1 MPKIFILRLNSLI
14 SSKDSTLRFGNDNEI
29 VIPMTIWNELKKY
42 KGVPEKV
49 KVAKEVTE
57 YLESLDS
64 KLLFSKG
71 VKQKNGSTLRIA
83 RRPRNGGDIV
93 SRLGY
98 VSDRDKEIFET
109 CKEIQNENPGT
120 EVVLISKNA
129 GTRIEA
135 RSLGIKAEDFE
146 GDLFPKVKNQY
157 SGRCRINFSEE
168 GRIFINEYARTEF
181 KKHGYIEIELLKEYI
196 ANYEDIEWIQN
207 RFLEFETEGY
217 DDILLGRVDKGNIV
231 NLEFQNDYP
240 YKISPKNIGQKFLL
254 EALMT
259 SWEKAP
265 LVIAKGSAGTGKTF
279 CSLAYALS
287 RYNIDKNTRILIAT
301 PSETVGNEQLGFLPG
316 NMEEKYSPYLGGFM
330 DNLKVL
336 VNYEKKKS
344 NNDGHVNRIQELFDN
359 KIIEMQPIGF
369 LRGRTIENAVFII
382 DETQNIEPGDVKS
395 IVTRAARGSKFI
407 FLGDPSQVDNPKLN
421 ERYNGLVYLSERM
434 KGNELCW
441 QIKLDSKESVRS
453 ELSTVASELL

>member
-1 MPKIFILRLNSLI
+1 MSKIFILRLNSLI

-29 VIPMTIWNELKKY
+29 VIPMIIWNELKNY

-49 KVAKEVTE
+49 RIAKEVIA

-71 VKQKNGSTLRIA
+71 VKQENGSILRVA
-83 RRPRNGGDIV
+83 KRPRNGGDIV
-93 SRLGY
+93 SKLGY
-98 VSDRDKEIFET
+98 ILDRDKEIFET
-109 CKEIQNENPGT
+109 CKEIQSENPGT
-120 EVVLISKNA
+120 EVVLISKNS

-135 RSLGIKAEDFE
+135 RSLGINAEDFE

-157 SGRCRINFSEE
+157 SGRCKINLSIE
-168 GRIFINEYARTEF
+168 GRIFINEYGRTLYKEYGF
-181 KKHGYIEIELLKEYI
+181 IETELLKEYI
-196 ANYEDIEWIQN
+196 ENFEEIDWIQN
-207 RFLEFETEGY
+207 MFLEIETEGY
-217 DDILLGRVDKGNIV
+217 DDCLIGRVDNGNIV
-231 NLEFQNDYP
+231 NLEYQNEYP
-240 YKISPKNIGQKFLL
+240 YGIIPKNIGQKFLL
-254 EALMT
+254 ESLMT
-259 SWEKAP
+259 PWESAP

-287 RYNIDKNTRILIAT
+287 RYNLDEKTRILIAT

-316 NMEEKYSPYLGGFM
+316 DIQDKYSPYLGGFM

-336 VNYEKKKS
+336 VNSNKKKS
-344 NNDGHVNRIQELFDN
+344 NNDEHVNRIQELFDN

-369 LRGRTIENAVFII
+369 LRGRTIENAIFII
-382 DETQNIEPGDVKS
+382 DETQNIEPGDIKS
-395 IVTRAARGSKFI
+395 IVTRAAHGSKFI

-434 KGNELCW
+434 KGNRLCW
-441 QIKLDSKESVRS
+441 QVKLDSNESVRS